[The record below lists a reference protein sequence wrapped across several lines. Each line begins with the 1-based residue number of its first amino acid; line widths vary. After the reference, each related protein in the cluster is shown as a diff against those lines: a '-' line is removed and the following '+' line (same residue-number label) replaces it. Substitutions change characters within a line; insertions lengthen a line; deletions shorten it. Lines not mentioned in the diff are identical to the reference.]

1 MEITGKLIEKL
12 PQQSGQGKNGTWV
25 KQEFILE
32 TQDQF
37 PKKVC
42 IALWGDKVRDID
54 SIAIGENLKASIN
67 VESREFNS
75 KWYTDVKAWKIDKV
89 GASGASAPTNTPPM
103 PSADD
108 LPTFIPE
115 EDGGDGMDDLPF

>member
-54 SIAIGENLKASIN
+54 SITIGETLKASIN

-89 GASGASAPTNTPPM
+89 GTSGTSAPTNAPPM
-103 PSADD
+103 PSSDD
-108 LPTFIPE
+108 LPSFIPE
-115 EDGGDGMDDLPF
+115 EGDGDGMDDLPF